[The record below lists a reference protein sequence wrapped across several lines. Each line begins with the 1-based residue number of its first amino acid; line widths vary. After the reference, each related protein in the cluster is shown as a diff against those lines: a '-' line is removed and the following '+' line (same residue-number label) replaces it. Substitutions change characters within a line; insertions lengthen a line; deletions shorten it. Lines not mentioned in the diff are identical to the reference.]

1 MEKTI
6 TVQNLRCGGCVNTI
20 TTKISEMENIDN
32 VQVDKETSAVSFQY
46 TEPEDAV
53 KVKDKLK
60 KLGYPEIDD
69 KNSLMSKAS
78 SMVSCASGK
87 F

>member
-1 MEKTI
+1 MEMTI

-20 TTKISEMENIDN
+20 TTKISEMENIQD
-32 VQVDKETSAVSFQY
+32 VKVDRETSTVSFQY
-46 TEPEDAV
+46 TESEDAL
-53 KVKDKLK
+53 KVKNKLK

-69 KNSLMSKAS
+69 KNSLMTKAS

>member
-1 MEKTI
+1 MEMTI

-20 TTKISEMENIDN
+20 TTKISEMENIQD
-32 VQVDKETSAVSFQY
+32 VKVDREISTVSFQY
-46 TEPEDAV
+46 TESEDAL
-53 KVKDKLK
+53 KVKNKLK

-69 KNSLMSKAS
+69 KNSLMTKAN